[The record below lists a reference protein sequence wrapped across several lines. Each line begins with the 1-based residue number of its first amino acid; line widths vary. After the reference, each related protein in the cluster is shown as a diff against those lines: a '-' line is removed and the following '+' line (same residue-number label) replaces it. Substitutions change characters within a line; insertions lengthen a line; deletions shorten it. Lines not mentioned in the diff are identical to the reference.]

1 MKEDRQ
7 HTFSERGEEGKGEQ
21 KHVKPPKGRG
31 WKKERESKERKEER
45 RKERLLVFP
54 SFLLI
59 VFFFPSFFI
68 RQTEL
73 RKKEGRES

>member
-31 WKKERESKERKEER
+31 WKKERERAKKERKTTG
-45 RKERLLVFP
+45 F
-54 SFLLI
+54 SFLSSNC
-59 VFFFPSFFI
+59 FFFSLPFLF
-68 RQTEL
+68 
-73 RKKEGRES
+73 GRLN

>member
-31 WKKERESKERKEER
+31 WKKERESKERK
-45 RKERLLVFP
+45 
-54 SFLLI
+54 
-59 VFFFPSFFI
+59 
-68 RQTEL
+68 
-73 RKKEGRES
+73 KEGKKDYWFFLPFF